1 MKKVIILFFLVMLNA
16 TIKLSAQGQEVQ
28 QLLLNVEKLAQL
40 RQILSDMKKGYQI
53 VSTGYTA
60 IMDVSQG
67 NFSLHQTYLDGLLQ
81 VSPAVRKY
89 QKAADIINYQV
100 MLVKEYKQA
109 YSRFRQDGNFNPQE
123 LDYLGRVYGN
133 LFQQSLDNL
142 DALTRVMTAGQLRM
156 SDDERLQAV
165 DDIFLKMQEQLLFLR
180 HFNNS
185 IVLLAVQR
193 AREKNDAAAIRKI
206 YGITN

>member
-1 MKKVIILFFLVMLNA
+1 MKRICVILLFSVIA
-16 TIKLSAQGQEVQ
+16 VTKLPAQSQEAQ

-53 VSTGYTA
+53 VSTGYTT
-60 IMDVSQG
+60 IRDISQG
-67 NFSLHQTYLDGLLQ
+67 SFSLHQTYLDGLLQ

-89 QKAADIINYQV
+89 KKVADIINYQV

-133 LFQQSLDNL
+133 LFQQSLHNL
-142 DALTRVMTAGQLRM
+142 DALTRVMTASQLRM

-165 DDIFLKMQEQLLFLR
+165 DDIFLEMQDKLLFLR

-185 IVLLAVQR
+185 IVLLALQR
-193 AREKNDAAAIRKI
+193 AREKNDAVTIRKI
-206 YGITN
+206 YGIIN

>member
-1 MKKVIILFFLVMLNA
+1 MKKVIILLFLVMLTA
-16 TIKLSAQGQEVQ
+16 SMKLWAQGQEVQ

-60 IMDVSQG
+60 IRDVSQG

-89 QKAADIINYQV
+89 KKVADIINYQV

-165 DDIFLKMQEQLLFLR
+165 DDIFLEMQDQLLFLR

-193 AREKNDAAAIRKI
+193 VKERNDAATIRKI
-206 YGITN
+206 KGITN

>member
-1 MKKVIILFFLVMLNA
+1 MLFSVFSV
-16 TIKLSAQGQEVQ
+16 TTSPAQSQEVQ

-60 IMDVSQG
+60 IRDVSRG
-67 NFSLHQTYLDGLLQ
+67 NFSLHQAYLDDLLH

-89 QKAADIINYQV
+89 KKVAEIIRYQV
-100 MLVKEYKQA
+100 MLVEEYKKA
-109 YSRFRQDGNFNPQE
+109 YSRFRQDGNFSPQE
-123 LDYLGRVYGN
+123 LDYLARVYGN

-142 DALTRVMTAGQLRM
+142 DALTSVMTASQLRM
-156 SDDERLQAV
+156 SDDERLQAI
-165 DDIFLKMQEQLLFLR
+165 DGIFLEMQDKLLFLR

-185 IVLLAVQR
+185 TTVLAVQR
-193 AREKNDAAAIRKI
+193 AREKNDAATVRGI